1 MEQIITHKELD
12 TLISLLDD
20 NEVWPDVADRIL
32 DLGLSVVPNLEKTW
46 EKTQNIRLQERLEN
60 IIQEVQFRN
69 VCHDLI
75 NWDLMGGKDL
85 LNAAC
90 IIARIQY
97 PELKIETLFDSVSNI
112 HQNFWAEINDDQT
125 AYEKVKIINHEFYDV
140 QKFSGNYSNY
150 FAPQNNFVNKVIE
163 THKGNPITL
172 GIIYLTIAKY
182 LELPIYGINL
192 PKNFILAYRNLNA
205 KKREDSILFYINP
218 YNKGIILSK
227 TEIEHFLYQQQIN
240 YDDSYFYPCSNYN
253 IIERLLR
260 NLIYSYET
268 TGQLEKI
275 QKLHQLLN
283 ILKRK

>member
-1 MEQIITHKELD
+1 LEQIITHKELD

>member
-1 MEQIITHKELD
+1 
-12 TLISLLDD
+12 LISLLDD

>member
-1 MEQIITHKELD
+1 LEQLIIHKELD

-20 NEVWPDVADRIL
+20 NEVWPEVADKIL
-32 DLGLSVVPNLEKTW
+32 DLGVTVIPKLEKTW
-46 EKTQNIRLQERLEN
+46 ETTQNAKLQERLEN

-90 IIARIQY
+90 IVARIQY
-97 PELKIETLFDSVSNI
+97 PELKIETLFGLISDI
-112 HQNFWAEINDDQT
+112 HQNLWAELNDELT
-125 AYEKVKIINHEFYDV
+125 AFEKVKIINHEFYDV

-150 FAPQNNFVNKVIE
+150 FAPQNNFVNKVLE
-163 THKGNPITL
+163 TRKGNPISL
-172 GIIYLTIAKY
+172 GIVYLTLAKF

-218 YNKGIILSK
+218 YNKGAILSK
-227 TEIEHFLYQQQIN
+227 PEIEHFLTQQQIN
-240 YDDSYFYPCSNYN
+240 YDDSYFYPCNNYD

-260 NLIYSYET
+260 NLINSYET

-275 QKLHQLLN
+275 QKLHKLLK
-283 ILKRK
+283 IIKRK